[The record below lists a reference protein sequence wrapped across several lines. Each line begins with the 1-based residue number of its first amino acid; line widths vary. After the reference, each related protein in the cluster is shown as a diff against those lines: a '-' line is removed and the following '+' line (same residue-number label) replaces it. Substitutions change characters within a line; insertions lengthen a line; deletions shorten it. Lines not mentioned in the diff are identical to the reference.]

1 MKQLQRFSKL
11 FFFFAT
17 RCLNGERIGV
27 ETLEEGKQSPP
38 AQ

>member
-11 FFFFAT
+11 FFFAT
-17 RCLNGERIGV
+17 RCFNGERIGV